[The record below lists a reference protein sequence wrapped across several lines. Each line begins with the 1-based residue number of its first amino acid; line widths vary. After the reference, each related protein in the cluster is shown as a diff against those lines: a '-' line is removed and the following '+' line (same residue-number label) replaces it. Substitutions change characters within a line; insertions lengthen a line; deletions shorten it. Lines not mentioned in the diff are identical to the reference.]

1 MDGMNLRLRSDLT
14 RSSRTRRAVTVA
26 AAALLTAGLAA
37 CGGAEVEEPT
47 ESSAAVEEAEQS
59 ADEAADD
66 AAEQGQDETME
77 PSDGEETSGGD
88 AEAAT
93 GGAADDAGAGLAVTP
108 EGRGAMILRYTGEAG
123 PEAETVE
130 GKLITGPGGCL
141 SLQPGGQPE
150 LLLFPEGT
158 EFAENPPR
166 VTLDGTEV
174 KVGGQVTVTAG
185 SVDLAEV
192 DGVPEQCAAGAAPT
206 AWVVSAG

>member
-14 RSSRTRRAVTVA
+14 RSSRTRRAVTAA

-66 AAEQGQDETME
+66 AADQGQDETME
-77 PSDGEETSGGD
+77 PSDGGGASED
-88 AEAAT
+88 AT
-93 GGAADDAGAGLAVTP
+93 GGAADDAAAGLAVTP

>member
-1 MDGMNLRLRSDLT
+1 MEGMNRRLRTSPV
-14 RSSRTRRAVTVA
+14 RSPRARSAATIA

-47 ESSAAVEEAEQS
+47 SSAPSVEEAEQS

-66 AAEQGQDETME
+66 AADQGQDETME
-77 PSDGEETSGGD
+77 PSDGGGD
-88 AEAAT
+88 AT
-93 GGAADDAGAGLAVTP
+93 DGADDATDGAAAGLTVTS
-108 EGRGAMILRYTGEAG
+108 EGRGAMILRYTGGAGAEGEAL
-123 PEAETVE
+123 E

-141 SLQPGGQPE
+141 ALQPGGQPE

-166 VTLDGTEV
+166 VTIDGTEV
-174 KVGGQVTVTAG
+174 KVGGQVSVTAS
-185 SVDLAEV
+185 SVDLADL
-192 DGVPEQCAAGAAPT
+192 DGVPEQCAAGAATT